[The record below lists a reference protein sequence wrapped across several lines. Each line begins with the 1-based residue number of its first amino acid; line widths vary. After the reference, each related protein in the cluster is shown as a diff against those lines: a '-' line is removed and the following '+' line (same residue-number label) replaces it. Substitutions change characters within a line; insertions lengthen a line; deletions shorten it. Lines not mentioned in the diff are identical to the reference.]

1 MKLASVLNPL
11 SDHNLALAAQAGVE
25 EIVIRCPGR
34 DLSAIDQMQE
44 KVEAFG
50 MRVGVVEGGLPLDAI
65 KLGRD
70 DGSELEAFEALVR
83 HLGARGI
90 PIVCYN
96 FMAGT
101 DWIRTTVDA
110 PERGGALVTGFR
122 LTDVEKARIPGRDPY
137 GEEGLERGADR
148 TGLWKALEGFLTEI
162 VPVAEEAGVVLAMHP
177 DDPPLPHLLGNDR
190 IMYDV
195 DAFERLVNLVPSPSN
210 AIAFCQGTFSE
221 MGIDIPATIRRL
233 GRHIAYV
240 HFRDVRGTAEDFVE
254 TWQDNGQTDMVEA
267 MRAYREMGFTGP
279 MRPDHVP
286 QMDGEQGTPG
296 YTMLGR
302 LYAYG
307 YIRGLIQATES
318 GP

>member
-267 MRAYREMGFTGP
+267 MRAYREVGFTGP

-307 YIRGLIQATES
+307 YIRGLIQATEN